1 MPIVSDICE
10 LTIAG
15 ANPNEDIKNACK
27 KTNTKLIP
35 SPESMQPYFDVA
47 DMVLVPIFDGGG
59 MKVKVAEA
67 MSYNLPVVLTT
78 HGNIGYKIIDYKTG
92 FIADKPEDFASR
104 IRYYWNMSVEKKEEF
119 LDKEWELYKDN
130 YSLEA
135 ICNVVNKL
143 LKN

>member
-1 MPIVSDICE
+1 MGISDNI
-10 LTIAG
+10 
-15 ANPNEDIKNACK
+15 IKDQTDSK
-27 KTNTKLIP
+27 
-35 SPESMQPYFDVA
+35 
-47 DMVLVPIFDGGG
+47 
-59 MKVKVAEA
+59 
-67 MSYNLPVVLTT
+67 
-78 HGNIGYKIIDYKTG
+78 YKIIDYETG